1 METVIVTRHPALLD
15 LLKERGMVD
24 NNIKVR
30 AHVTPDDVRGKHVIG
45 ILPLALA
52 ALAERVTEIPLA
64 LTPELR
70 GKELDLETL
79 RRVAGPAVSYRVEV
93 VNE

>member
-1 METVIVTRHPALLD
+1 METVVVTRHPELLE
-15 LLKERGMVD
+15 LLLERGVID
-24 NNIKVR
+24 GNVVVLS
-30 AHVTPDDVRGKHVIG
+30 HCTPDDVRGKHVIG
-45 ILPLALA
+45 VLPLALA

-79 RRVAGPAVSYRVEV
+79 RQVSGPAVTYRVEV
-93 VNE
+93 LNE